1 MSLHF
6 RHYEDRNMAGKGD
19 FRLGWMV
26 YDRRQPTLDILIGKH
41 VFVMFWM
48 RKNR

>member
-6 RHYEDRNMAGKGD
+6 RHYKEQSRTGRRDL
-19 FRLGWMV
+19 RLGV
-26 YDRRQPTLDILIGKH
+26 VLYDKNQPTLDILFGKH